1 MLNSILMSLAAFI
14 VGATF
19 TLMTAPGY
27 AGKGELIL
35 ARQVPP
41 RVAYRKSW
49 PGPAIV
55 VDTSSDIRALEVPG
69 ILDGAMRNAAHTLF
83 GPELADA
90 DVAAVSS
97 GMPIQNGLQRAWM
110 REAVA
115 SGARISRNGVSRMV
129 NPQVQVLRSP
139 KLLDGARLRMNGL
152 GDTMHSATDDL
163 GNSMLSATG
172 SLSRLVRNR

>member
-1 MLNSILMSLAAFI
+1 MLNSILMSVAAFI

-55 VDTSSDIRALEVPG
+55 VDTSSDIRALEVLG
-69 ILDGAMRNAAHTLF
+69 ILDGAMRNAAPTLF

-129 NPQVQVLRSP
+129 NLQVLRSP

-152 GDTMHSATDDL
+152 GDTMHSATDAL